1 MTNNFQVDLVKLTPQ
16 NLGQLRLLNQHCFP
30 IAYRES
36 FYQQLLAATELAR
49 LAYFADCLV
58 GAIGCKVESKRM
70 YVMTLGVLEKYRRFG
85 FATQLLDWVIG
96 QAVADNM
103 SEISLHVQTNNEG
116 ALSFYK
122 NRGFVI
128 QHKDDDYYPQL
139 DPSSAYYLVR
149 KL

>member
-1 MTNNFQVDLVKLTPQ
+1 MTNGFNVDLVQLTPK

-36 FYQQLLAATELAR
+36 FYQQLLATTELTR
-49 LAYFADCLV
+49 LGYFADCLV
-58 GAIGCKVESKRM
+58 GAIGCKIESRRM
-70 YVMTLGVLEKYRRFG
+70 YVMTLGVLDQYRRFG
-85 FATQLLDWVIG
+85 FGTQLLDWAIR
-96 QAVADNM
+96 QAITENM
-103 SEISLHVQTNNEG
+103 SEIALHVQTNNEG

-122 NRGFVI
+122 KHGFVI
-128 QHKDDDYYPQL
+128 QHKEDDYYPQL